1 MADERV
7 QLVRL
12 RERPFPRFH
21 VLVITAA
28 AVLVWI
34 FTLPPATAA
43 PLKMASTGA
52 QKTAVTAQ
60 SQVMP
65 LVQLAPQFCGQTVN
79 IMPLGNSITR
89 GYGTGP
95 DPDSANFNYG
105 FRYYLFNSLTSAGYS
120 FDFVGTLNSG
130 SQSGLNFDYDH
141 EGHGGFRADQLAL
154 QMAGYLAT
162 AQPDVILLH
171 IGVNDVAQR
180 NDTNYAA
187 DVADVAN
194 ILDAIDSYSTEAIVV
209 LAQIIDQDRNDG
221 RYQPNAVATYNSLLV
236 TMAQNRINNGD
247 KLVLVDMYNALDY
260 ADNGDMEHDETYLP
274 NDWLHPTDSGYQ
286 KMATVWQTAL
296 TGLWQPC
303 VVHLPIIQNP

>member
-7 QLVRL
+7 HWERLGQRPSPKRHLYGLV
-12 RERPFPRFH
+12 
-21 VLVITAA
+21 AA

-34 FTLPPATAA
+34 FTLQPATAA
-43 PLKMASTGA
+43 PLKTAATLREA
-52 QKTAVTAQ
+52 KTAVSIQ
-60 SQVMP
+60 GQVTP
-65 LVQLAPQFCGQTVN
+65 HVQLGPQFCGQTVN

-105 FRYYLFNSLTSAGYS
+105 FRFYLFNSLNASGYD
-120 FDFVGTLNSG
+120 FDFVGTLNQG

-141 EGHGGFRADQLAL
+141 EGHGGFRADQLVPE
-154 QMAGYLAT
+154 MDDYLSM

-171 IGVNDVAQR
+171 IGTNDVAQR

-187 DVADVAN
+187 DVADVTA
-194 ILDAIDSYSTEAIVV
+194 ILNAIDSYSTETIVV

-221 RYQPNAVATYNSLLV
+221 RYQPNAVATYNNLLV
-236 TMAQNRINNGD
+236 TMAQNRINSGD
-247 KLVLVDMYNALDY
+247 KLVLVDMYNALNY

-286 KMATVWQTAL
+286 KIAAVWQDAL
-296 TGLWQPC
+296 VELWQPC
-303 VVHLPIIQNP
+303 TVFLPSIQN